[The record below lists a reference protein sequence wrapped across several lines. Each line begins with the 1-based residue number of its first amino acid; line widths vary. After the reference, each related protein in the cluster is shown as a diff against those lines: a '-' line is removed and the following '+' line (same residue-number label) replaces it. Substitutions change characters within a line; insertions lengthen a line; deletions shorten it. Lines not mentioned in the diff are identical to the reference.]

1 MGKYLVHFGIKEGRE
16 TKSGVM
22 VPVNYDFWIPLFS
35 YFIKKCTHF
44 RVDCWED
51 ENEAIER
58 AGIFGQAVDTD
69 IDNMRVFQGQITDK
83 FMQELL
89 HNPFDKEGKIK
100 WFSIF
105 LMNGKSILFYRN
117 IMEANF
123 KQKRLTYDDVEYIRS
138 TIPKDFTFY
147 VC

>member
-1 MGKYLVHFGIKEGRE
+1 ML
-16 TKSGVM
+16 
-22 VPVNYDFWIPLFS
+22 
-35 YFIKKCTHF
+35 
-44 RVDCWED
+44 ED

-69 IDNMRVFQGQITDK
+69 IDNNMRVFQGQITDK

-105 LMNGKSILFYRN
+105 LMNGKEHIILSEHYGSEFQA
-117 IMEANF
+117 EG
-123 KQKRLTYDDVEYIRS
+123 LTYDDVEYIRS